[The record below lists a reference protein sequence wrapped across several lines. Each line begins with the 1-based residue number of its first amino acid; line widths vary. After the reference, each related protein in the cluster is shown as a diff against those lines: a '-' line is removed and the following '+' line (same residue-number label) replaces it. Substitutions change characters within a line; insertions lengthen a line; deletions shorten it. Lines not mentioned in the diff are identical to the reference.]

1 MREQQ
6 CNGKPAAAVAP
17 MRGRLDGLRA
27 VLVESQHEALALGA
41 LAGDIDMVKDYTGE
55 GNGAFDAFLRRF
67 DALLTQVAMVKAG
80 LAQIATELS
89 ALTSEAAN
97 PPALTQSQA
106 VVLRILEAA
115 PTAAGGID
123 LGTLRQRADGVS
135 ISALLTTLGDLYEM
149 GRVLIEVR
157 LPTVETH

>member
-1 MREQQ
+1 
-6 CNGKPAAAVAP
+6 
-17 MRGRLDGLRA
+17 
-27 VLVESQHEALALGA
+27 
-41 LAGDIDMVKDYTGE
+41 
-55 GNGAFDAFLRRF
+55 
-67 DALLTQVAMVKAG
+67 MVKAG